1 MLSLSALDDVVTAEE
16 LSTTVVGFCD
26 SVQPVR
32 HSITAD
38 NNIKTVFAFMLFT
51 ALFSLITQLLY
62 NIRFAVSSKDIVRNE
77 NLYSK
82 LTYTMQKYALKRY
95 KIKQMFIFTLTKI
108 AICYK
113 ILISVIFER
122 IVVTMGL
129 TLTEKILKAHLVD
142 GKFVKGQEI
151 GIRIDQT
158 LTQDATGTMAYLEYE
173 AMGVPRVRTEKSV
186 AYIDHNTLQSGF
198 ENADDHRFIGS
209 VCKKH
214 GIYFSRP
221 GNGICHQV
229 HLERFG
235 IPGKTL
241 IGSDSHTPTGG
252 GIGMIAIGAGGLDVA
267 VAMGGGAYYITYP
280 KIVKVNL
287 TGKLSPW
294 VSAKDVILEVLRRMS
309 VKGGVGKV
317 IEYCGEGVKTLTVP
331 ERATIT
337 NMGAELGAT
346 TSIFP
351 SDETTLAFL
360 KAQDRADVWSELK
373 ADDDA
378 VYDEQIDIDL
388 SQLVPLAACPHS
400 PDNVKSVN
408 EIGKL
413 KIDQVCIGSCT
424 NSSYVD
430 MMKVA
435 HILKG
440 KTVDHSVSLAIAPG
454 SKQVLN
460 MIAENGALADMI
472 AAGARILESA
482 CGPCIGMGQSPNSKG
497 VSLRTFNRNFE
508 GRSGTKDGQTYL
520 VSPEMAAVS
529 ALTGYLT
536 DPRTL
541 GDMPEF
547 KLPEHFKINDNMVV
561 PPADEADMDS
571 VEVLR
576 GPNIKPFP
584 QTSPLDD
591 SIDCQV
597 SLKVGDNITTDHIM
611 PAGAKILPL
620 RSNIPAISQHCFTV
634 CDEDFPRRAKNMGK
648 SIIVGGSNYGQGS
661 SREHA
666 ALAPLYLGIKA
677 VLVKSFARIHR
688 ANLINA
694 GILPLTFVNEAD
706 YDKINQGD
714 EIVLADVRADV
725 EADMSK
731 LTVVNKTTGVE
742 IPVLCE
748 LTGRTK
754 DIILAGGLLDYTREQ
769 LSK

>member
-1 MLSLSALDDVVTAEE
+1 
-16 LSTTVVGFCD
+16 
-26 SVQPVR
+26 
-32 HSITAD
+32 
-38 NNIKTVFAFMLFT
+38 
-51 ALFSLITQLLY
+51 
-62 NIRFAVSSKDIVRNE
+62 
-77 NLYSK
+77 
-82 LTYTMQKYALKRY
+82 
-95 KIKQMFIFTLTKI
+95 MFIFTLTKI

-142 GKFVKGQEI
+142 GEFVKGQEI

-287 TGKLSPW
+287 TGKLPPW
-294 VSAKDVILEVLRRMS
+294 ESAKDVILEVLRRMS

-440 KTVDHSVSLAIAPG
+440 KTVDPSVSLAIAPG

-508 GRSGTKDGQTYL
+508 GRSGTKDGQIYL

-731 LTVVNKTTGVE
+731 LIVVNKTTGVE

>member
-1 MLSLSALDDVVTAEE
+1 
-16 LSTTVVGFCD
+16 
-26 SVQPVR
+26 
-32 HSITAD
+32 
-38 NNIKTVFAFMLFT
+38 
-51 ALFSLITQLLY
+51 
-62 NIRFAVSSKDIVRNE
+62 
-77 NLYSK
+77 
-82 LTYTMQKYALKRY
+82 MQKYALKRY

-113 ILISVIFER
+113 ILISVIIER

-142 GKFVKGQEI
+142 GEFVKGQEI

-440 KTVDHSVSLAIAPG
+440 KTVDPSVSLAIAPG

-508 GRSGTKDGQTYL
+508 GRSGTKDGQIYL

>member
-1 MLSLSALDDVVTAEE
+1 
-16 LSTTVVGFCD
+16 
-26 SVQPVR
+26 
-32 HSITAD
+32 
-38 NNIKTVFAFMLFT
+38 
-51 ALFSLITQLLY
+51 
-62 NIRFAVSSKDIVRNE
+62 
-77 NLYSK
+77 
-82 LTYTMQKYALKRY
+82 
-95 KIKQMFIFTLTKI
+95 MFIFTLTKI

-142 GKFVKGQEI
+142 GEFVKGQEI

-388 SQLVPLAACPHS
+388 SQLVPLAPCPHS

-440 KTVDHSVSLAIAPG
+440 KTVDPSVSLAIAPG

-508 GRSGTKDGQTYL
+508 GRSGTKDGQIYL

-714 EIVLADVRADV
+714 EIVLADVRADI